1 LRNVLIYVPHCELID
16 LAGDYFMARP
26 TVHDI
31 AREAGVSLA
40 TVDRVL
46 NARPRVRESS
56 IKLVQD
62 AVEKLGYI
70 RDVSAANLA
79 KRKEY
84 RFAFVIPDT
93 PGEFIG
99 TVRDALNEAKQTPGP
114 DRMSIQTILAPT
126 DDPNATAR
134 ILAGLDLDH
143 FEGVAIMS
151 PETPQVRDAVMRL
164 KLAGLAVVSLVSD
177 LPSSARDHF
186 VGVDNVAAG
195 RTAGAL
201 MGRFL
206 SSQKG
211 KVLAVTGSLSSRDSL
226 ERRHGFDGIMA
237 ERFPTIEILPTI
249 ESRDDNQR
257 LAAIIKQVMANTP
270 DIVGVYALGSGN
282 TAILEALRATGSV
295 GHCALIMHELTP
307 TTRAALLAD
316 ELDAVIMQNV
326 GHLVRSSIRV
336 LRAFVDKSA
345 ILESQEK
352 IRIEIVMKENLVEI

>member
-1 LRNVLIYVPHCELID
+1 
-16 LAGDYFMARP
+16 MARP

-46 NARPRVRESS
+46 NSRPRVRESS

-62 AVEKLGYI
+62 AVEKLGYV

-84 RFAFVIPDT
+84 RFAFVIT
-93 PGEFIG
+93 NTESEFVG
-99 TVRDALNEAKQTPGP
+99 TLREALEEAKKTPSP
-114 DRMSIQTILAPT
+114 DRMSIEIILAPL

-134 ILAGLDLDH
+134 ILARLDADH
-143 FEGVAIMS
+143 YDGVAVMC
-151 PETPQVRDAVMRL
+151 PETPQVRDAIMRL
-164 KLAGLAVVSLVSD
+164 KQAGLAVVALVSD

-206 SSQKG
+206 GARHG
-211 KVLAVTGSLSSRDSL
+211 KVLVVSGSLSSRDSL
-226 ERRHGFDGIMA
+226 ERRHGFESIFA
-237 ERFPTIEILPTI
+237 ERFPSVEILPTI
-249 ESRDDNQR
+249 ESRDDHHR
-257 LAAIIKQVMANTP
+257 LIPIIKQVFATRR
-270 DIVGVYALGSGN
+270 DVIGIYALGSGN
-282 TAILEALRATGSV
+282 TAILDALRATGRIGS
-295 GHCALIMHELTP
+295 CTLIMHELTP
-307 TTRAALLAD
+307 ATRSGLD
-316 ELDAVIMQNV
+316 SEEVDAVIMQNV

-336 LRAFVDKSA
+336 LRAYVDKLG
-345 ILESQEK
+345 IVGSQEK
-352 IRIEIVMKENLVEI
+352 IRIEIAMKENLVAVEAGQA